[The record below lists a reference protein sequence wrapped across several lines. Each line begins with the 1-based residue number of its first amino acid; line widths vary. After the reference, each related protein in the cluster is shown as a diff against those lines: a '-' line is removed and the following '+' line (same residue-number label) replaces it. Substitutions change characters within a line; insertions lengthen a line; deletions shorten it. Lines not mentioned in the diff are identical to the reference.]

1 MGNDYLQVELGGQK
15 RGLKFVMGT
24 LYKARDAQALA
35 VDYIGKVEEDIRQ
48 LAIIVY
54 AALLSN
60 YRSQKKP
67 QDFTFEEVVDWTHD
81 ISTAKEVA
89 DITEAFMRITSTS
102 APVEGGTD
110 TQHEAAQPGGFAQD
124 RAGRV
129 ELVAS

>member
-1 MGNDYLQVELGGQK
+1 MGNYLRVNLGGKEQ
-15 RGLKFVMGT
+15 GLKFVIGT
-24 LYKARDAQALA
+24 LYKARDAQALST
-35 VDYIGKVEEDIRQ
+35 DYIGKVEEDIRQ

-60 YRSQKKP
+60 YKSQKKE
-67 QDFTFEEVVDWTHD
+67 QDFTFEEVIEWCED
-81 ISTAKEVA
+81 IETAAEVA
-89 DITEAFMRITSTS
+89 SITDAFMRITSTS
-102 APVEGGTD
+102 APVEGGAD